1 MLRLTLLLLPALLL
15 GDDLKGLL
23 DFAAKNSDLVQ
34 TKVLTQDAKSKE
46 LASQKSGYYPTVDL
60 GAYYQRLDEKSPFMP
75 GETYSGYAKVGV
87 NVYDGGMTSAL
98 VSKKEHEFKAS
109 GFDTEATKKNLSL
122 DIVQDF
128 YNIKNLQAT
137 LGAKEEAGKFLKAQL
152 YRVSQFFIARMATKD
167 EVDRLQS
174 AFDTNTYEV
183 EATKLQIL
191 SAKKMLSL
199 KVGKVV
205 ENFEDSSFKEPT
217 DENFEQSDAL
227 KSLSAQRESLSSGA
241 RAVMSAYYPM
251 LRVEDTYSIYGYGNV
266 DPTMPTQPAEQNKLM
281 VTLNMRVFDNGS
293 VEKSKEA
300 IVASSQA
307 LNTQIN
313 YLSKEQKV
321 NFEIS
326 QEKIKTSKVEVLS
339 ATSALKAAKSAFTT
353 IEQKYNAGIADNVTY
368 LDALASLTNAK
379 ALETK
384 ALNDMQ
390 SAYASYYYYSG
401 KDIKEFLK

>member
-1 MLRLTLLLLPALLL
+1 MRRVALMLLPVLLCA
-15 GDDLKGLL
+15 DDLKSLL
-23 DFAAKNSDLVQ
+23 DFATKNSDIVQ
-34 TKVLTQDAKSKE
+34 TKVQTQDAKSKE
-46 LASQKSGYYPTVDL
+46 LESQKSAYYPTVDL
-60 GAYYQRLDEKSPFMP
+60 GAYYQRLDKKSPFMP

-87 NVYDGGMTSAL
+87 DIYDGGRKSSL
-98 VSKKEHEFKAS
+98 VEQKQNELKSS
-109 GFDTEATKKNLSL
+109 SFDTAATKKNLSL

-152 YRVSQFFIARMATKD
+152 YRVGQFFIARMATKD

-191 SAKKMLSL
+191 SAKKILSL
-199 KVGKVV
+199 KVGRDV
-205 ENFEDSSFKEPT
+205 ESFEDSSFKEPAS
-217 DENFEQSDAL
+217 ESFEQSDSL
-227 KSLSAQRESLSSGA
+227 KSLVAQKESLSSGA
-241 RAVMSAYYPM
+241 GALMSAYYPM
-251 LRVEDTYSIYGYGNV
+251 LRVEDTYSVYGYGNV
-266 DPTMPTQPAEQNKLM
+266 DPIMPKQPDSQNQLM
-281 VTLNMRVFDNGS
+281 VTLGMRVFDNGT
-293 VEKSKEA
+293 VEKSREA
-300 IVASSQA
+300 IIASSQA

-326 QEKIKTSKVEVLS
+326 QEKIKTSKVEISS
-339 ATSALKAAKSAFTT
+339 ATSALQAARSAFTT
-353 IEQKYNAGIADNVTY
+353 IEEKYNAGIADNVTY

-390 SAYASYYYYSG
+390 GAYATYYYYSG

>member
-1 MLRLTLLLLPALLL
+1 MVRLTLLLLPALLL

-23 DFAAKNSDLVQ
+23 DFAAKNSDIVQ
-34 TKVLTQDAKSKE
+34 TKVQTQEAKGKE
-46 LASQKSGYYPTVDL
+46 LASQKSAYYPTVDL

-87 NVYDGGMTSAL
+87 DIYDGGKKSSL
-98 VSKKEHEFKAS
+98 VEQKQNELKAS
-109 GFDTEATKKNLSL
+109 SFDTAATKRNLSL

-152 YRVSQFFIARMATKD
+152 YRVSQFYIAKMATKD

-191 SAKKMLSL
+191 SAKKILSL
-199 KVGKVV
+199 KVGKDV
-205 ENFEDSSFKEPT
+205 ESFEDSSFKEPAS
-217 DENFEQSDAL
+217 ESFEPSDSV
-227 KSLSAQRESLSSGA
+227 KSLVAQKDSLDSGA
-241 RAVMSAYYPM
+241 RALMSAYYPM
-251 LRVEDTYSIYGYGNV
+251 LRVEDTYSIYRYGNV
-266 DPTMPTQPAEQNKLM
+266 DPIMPKQPDSQNQLM
-281 VTLNMRVFDNGS
+281 VTLGMRVFDNGS

-300 IVASSQA
+300 VVASSQA

-313 YLSKEQKV
+313 YLSQEQKV

-326 QEKIKTSKVEVLS
+326 QEKIKTSKVEISS
-339 ATSALKAAKSAFTT
+339 ATSALQAAKSAFIT

-390 SAYASYYYYSG
+390 SAYATYYYYSG
-401 KDIKEFLK
+401 KDIREFLK

>member
-23 DFAAKNSDLVQ
+23 DFAAKNSDIVQ
-34 TKVLTQDAKSKE
+34 TKVQTQEAKGKE
-46 LASQKSGYYPTVDL
+46 LASQKSAYYPTVDL

-87 NVYDGGMTSAL
+87 DIYDGGKKSSL
-98 VSKKEHEFKAS
+98 VEQKQNELKSS
-109 GFDTEATKKNLSL
+109 SFDTAATKRNLSL

-152 YRVSQFFIARMATKD
+152 YRVSQFYIAKMATKD

-191 SAKKMLSL
+191 SAKKILSL
-199 KVGKVV
+199 KVGKDV
-205 ENFEDSSFKEPT
+205 ESFEDSSFKEPAS
-217 DENFEQSDAL
+217 ESFEPSDSV
-227 KSLSAQRESLSSGA
+227 KSLVAQKDSLDSGA
-241 RAVMSAYYPM
+241 RALMSAYYPM

-266 DPTMPTQPAEQNKLM
+266 DPIMPKQPDSQNQLM
-281 VTLNMRVFDNGS
+281 VTLGMRVFDNGS

-300 IVASSQA
+300 VVASSQA

-326 QEKIKTSKVEVLS
+326 QEKIKTSKVEISS
-339 ATSALKAAKSAFTT
+339 ATSALQAAKSAFIT

-390 SAYASYYYYSG
+390 SAYATYYYYSG
-401 KDIKEFLK
+401 KDIREFLK

>member
-1 MLRLTLLLLPALLL
+1 MVRLTLLLLPALLL

-23 DFAAKNSDLVQ
+23 DFAAKNSDIVQ
-34 TKVLTQDAKSKE
+34 TKVQTQEAKGKE
-46 LASQKSGYYPTVDL
+46 LASQKSAYYPTVDL

-87 NVYDGGMTSAL
+87 DIYDGGKKSSL
-98 VSKKEHEFKAS
+98 VEQKQNELKSS
-109 GFDTEATKKNLSL
+109 SFDTAATKRNLSL

-152 YRVSQFFIARMATKD
+152 YRVSQFYIAKMATKD

-191 SAKKMLSL
+191 SAKKILSL
-199 KVGKVV
+199 KVGKDV
-205 ENFEDSSFKEPT
+205 ESFEDSSFKEPAS
-217 DENFEQSDAL
+217 ESFEPSDSV
-227 KSLSAQRESLSSGA
+227 KSLVAQKDSLDSGA
-241 RAVMSAYYPM
+241 RALMSAYYPM

-266 DPTMPTQPAEQNKLM
+266 DPIMPKQPDSQNQLM
-281 VTLNMRVFDNGS
+281 VTLGMRVFDNGS

-300 IVASSQA
+300 VVASSQA

-326 QEKIKTSKVEVLS
+326 QEKIKTSKVEISS
-339 ATSALKAAKSAFTT
+339 ATSALQAAKSAFIT

-390 SAYASYYYYSG
+390 SAYATYYYYSG
-401 KDIKEFLK
+401 KDIREFLK

>member
-1 MLRLTLLLLPALLL
+1 MVRLTLLLLPALLL

-23 DFAAKNSDLVQ
+23 DFAAKNSDIVQ
-34 TKVLTQDAKSKE
+34 TKVQTQEAKGKE
-46 LASQKSGYYPTVDL
+46 LASQKSAYYPTVDL

-87 NVYDGGMTSAL
+87 DIYDGGKKSSL
-98 VSKKEHEFKAS
+98 VEQKQNELKSS
-109 GFDTEATKKNLSL
+109 SFDTAATKRNLSL

-152 YRVSQFFIARMATKD
+152 YRVSQFYIAKMATKD

-174 AFDTNTYEV
+174 AFDANTYEV

-191 SAKKMLSL
+191 SAKKILSL
-199 KVGKVV
+199 KVGKDV
-205 ENFEDSSFKEPT
+205 ESFEDSSFKEPAS
-217 DENFEQSDAL
+217 ESFEPSDSV
-227 KSLSAQRESLSSGA
+227 KSLVAQKDSLDSGA
-241 RAVMSAYYPM
+241 RALMSAYYPM
-251 LRVEDTYSIYGYGNV
+251 LRVEDTYSIYRYGNV
-266 DPTMPTQPAEQNKLM
+266 DPIMPKQPDSQNQLM
-281 VTLNMRVFDNGS
+281 VTLGMRVFDNGS

-300 IVASSQA
+300 VVASSQA

-313 YLSKEQKV
+313 YLSQEQKV

-326 QEKIKTSKVEVLS
+326 QEKIKTSKVEISS
-339 ATSALKAAKSAFTT
+339 ATSALQAAKSAFVT

-390 SAYASYYYYSG
+390 SAYATYYYYSG
-401 KDIKEFLK
+401 KDIREFLK

>member
-1 MLRLTLLLLPALLL
+1 MVRLTLLLLPALLL

-23 DFAAKNSDLVQ
+23 DFAAKNSDIVQ
-34 TKVLTQDAKSKE
+34 TKVQTQEAKGKE
-46 LASQKSGYYPTVDL
+46 LASQKSAYYPTVDL

-87 NVYDGGMTSAL
+87 DIYDGGKKSSL
-98 VSKKEHEFKAS
+98 VEQKQNELKSS
-109 GFDTEATKKNLSL
+109 SFDTAATKRNLSL

-152 YRVSQFFIARMATKD
+152 YRVSQFYIAKMATKD

-191 SAKKMLSL
+191 SAKKILSL
-199 KVGKVV
+199 KVGKDV
-205 ENFEDSSFKEPT
+205 ESFEDSSFKEPAS
-217 DENFEQSDAL
+217 ESFEPSDSV
-227 KSLSAQRESLSSGA
+227 KSLVAQKDSLDSGA
-241 RAVMSAYYPM
+241 RALMSAYYPM
-251 LRVEDTYSIYGYGNV
+251 LRVEDTYSIYRYGNV
-266 DPTMPTQPAEQNKLM
+266 DPIMPKQPDSQNQLM
-281 VTLNMRVFDNGS
+281 VTLGMRVFDNGS

-300 IVASSQA
+300 VVASSQA

-313 YLSKEQKV
+313 YLSQEQKV

-326 QEKIKTSKVEVLS
+326 QEKIKTSKVEISS
-339 ATSALKAAKSAFTT
+339 ATSALQAAKSAFVT

-390 SAYASYYYYSG
+390 SAYATYYYYSG
-401 KDIKEFLK
+401 KDIREFLK

>member
-1 MLRLTLLLLPALLL
+1 MVRLTLLLLPALLL

-23 DFAAKNSDLVQ
+23 DFAAKNSDIVQ
-34 TKVLTQDAKSKE
+34 TKVQTQEAKGKE
-46 LASQKSGYYPTVDL
+46 LASQKSAYYPTVDL

-87 NVYDGGMTSAL
+87 DIYDGGKKSSL
-98 VSKKEHEFKAS
+98 VEQKQNELKSS
-109 GFDTEATKKNLSL
+109 SFDTAATKRNLSL

-152 YRVSQFFIARMATKD
+152 YRVSQFYIAKMATKD

-191 SAKKMLSL
+191 SAKKILSL
-199 KVGKVV
+199 KVGKDV
-205 ENFEDSSFKEPT
+205 ESFEDSSFKEPAS
-217 DENFEQSDAL
+217 ESFEPSDSV
-227 KSLSAQRESLSSGA
+227 KSLVAQKDSLDSGA
-241 RAVMSAYYPM
+241 RALMSAYYPM

-266 DPTMPTQPAEQNKLM
+266 DPIMPKQPDSQNQLM
-281 VTLNMRVFDNGS
+281 VTLGMRVFDNGS

-300 IVASSQA
+300 VVASSQA

-326 QEKIKTSKVEVLS
+326 QEKIKTSKVEISS
-339 ATSALKAAKSAFTT
+339 ATSALQAAKSAFVT
-353 IEQKYNAGIADNVTY
+353 IEKKYNAGIADNVTY

-390 SAYASYYYYSG
+390 SAYATYYYYSG
-401 KDIKEFLK
+401 KDIREFLK

>member
-1 MLRLTLLLLPALLL
+1 MVRLTLLLLPALLL

-23 DFAAKNSDLVQ
+23 DFAAKNSDIVQ
-34 TKVLTQDAKSKE
+34 TKVQTQEAKGKE
-46 LASQKSGYYPTVDL
+46 LASQKSAYYPTVDL

-87 NVYDGGMTSAL
+87 DIYDGGKKSSL
-98 VSKKEHEFKAS
+98 VEQKQNELKSS
-109 GFDTEATKKNLSL
+109 SFDTAATKRNLSL

-152 YRVSQFFIARMATKD
+152 YRVSQFYIAKMATKD

-191 SAKKMLSL
+191 SAKKILSL
-199 KVGKVV
+199 KVGKDV
-205 ENFEDSSFKEPT
+205 ESFEDSSFKEPAS
-217 DENFEQSDAL
+217 ESFEPSDSV
-227 KSLSAQRESLSSGA
+227 KSLVAQKDSLDSGA
-241 RAVMSAYYPM
+241 RALMSAYYPM
-251 LRVEDTYSIYGYGNV
+251 LRVEDTYSIYRYGNV
-266 DPTMPTQPAEQNKLM
+266 DPIMPKQPDSQNQLM
-281 VTLNMRVFDNGS
+281 VTLGMRVFDNGS

-300 IVASSQA
+300 VVASSQA

-326 QEKIKTSKVEVLS
+326 QEKIKTSKVEISS
-339 ATSALKAAKSAFTT
+339 ATSALQAAKSAFVT

-390 SAYASYYYYSG
+390 SAYATYYYYSG
-401 KDIKEFLK
+401 KDIREFLK

>member
-23 DFAAKNSDLVQ
+23 DFAAKNSDIIQ
-34 TKVLTQDAKSKE
+34 TKVQTQEAKGKE
-46 LASQKSGYYPTVDL
+46 LASQKSAYYPTVDL

-87 NVYDGGMTSAL
+87 DIYDGGKKSSL
-98 VSKKEHEFKAS
+98 VEQKQNELKSS
-109 GFDTEATKKNLSL
+109 SFDTAATKRNLSL

-152 YRVSQFFIARMATKD
+152 YRVSQFYIAKMATKD

-191 SAKKMLSL
+191 SAKKILSL
-199 KVGKVV
+199 KVGKDV
-205 ENFEDSSFKEPT
+205 ESFEDSSFKEPAS
-217 DENFEQSDAL
+217 ESFEPSDSV
-227 KSLSAQRESLSSGA
+227 KSLVAQKDSLDSGA
-241 RAVMSAYYPM
+241 RALMSAYYPM

-266 DPTMPTQPAEQNKLM
+266 DPIMPKQPDSQNQLM
-281 VTLNMRVFDNGS
+281 VTLGMRVFDNGS

-300 IVASSQA
+300 VVASSQA

-326 QEKIKTSKVEVLS
+326 QEKIKTSKVEISS
-339 ATSALKAAKSAFTT
+339 ATSALQAAKSAFIT

-390 SAYASYYYYSG
+390 SAYATYYYYSG
-401 KDIKEFLK
+401 KDIREFLK

>member
-23 DFAAKNSDLVQ
+23 DFAAKNSDIVQ
-34 TKVLTQDAKSKE
+34 TKVQTQEAKGKE
-46 LASQKSGYYPTVDL
+46 LASQKSAYYPTVDL

-87 NVYDGGMTSAL
+87 DIYDGGKKSSL
-98 VSKKEHEFKAS
+98 VEQKQNELKSS
-109 GFDTEATKKNLSL
+109 SFDTAATKRNLSL

-152 YRVSQFFIARMATKD
+152 YRVSQFYIAKMATKD

-191 SAKKMLSL
+191 SAKKILSL
-199 KVGKVV
+199 KVGKDV
-205 ENFEDSSFKEPT
+205 ESFEDSSFKEPAS
-217 DENFEQSDAL
+217 ESFEPSDSV
-227 KSLSAQRESLSSGA
+227 KSLVAQKDSLDSGA
-241 RAVMSAYYPM
+241 RALMSAYYPM
-251 LRVEDTYSIYGYGNV
+251 LRVEDTYSIYRYGNV
-266 DPTMPTQPAEQNKLM
+266 DPIMPKQPDSQNQLM
-281 VTLNMRVFDNGS
+281 VTLGMRVFDNGS

-300 IVASSQA
+300 VVASSQA

-326 QEKIKTSKVEVLS
+326 QEKIKTSKVEISS
-339 ATSALKAAKSAFTT
+339 ATSALQAAKSAFIT

-390 SAYASYYYYSG
+390 SAYATYYYYSG
-401 KDIKEFLK
+401 KDIREFLK

>member
-1 MLRLTLLLLPALLL
+1 MVRLTLLLLPALLL

-23 DFAAKNSDLVQ
+23 DFAAKNSDIVQ
-34 TKVLTQDAKSKE
+34 TKVQTQEAKGKE
-46 LASQKSGYYPTVDL
+46 LASQKSAYYPTVDL

-87 NVYDGGMTSAL
+87 DIYDGGKKSSL
-98 VSKKEHEFKAS
+98 VEQKQNELKAS
-109 GFDTEATKKNLSL
+109 SFDTAATKRNLSL

-152 YRVSQFFIARMATKD
+152 YRVSQFYIAKMATKD

-191 SAKKMLSL
+191 SAKKILSL
-199 KVGKVV
+199 KVGKDV
-205 ENFEDSSFKEPT
+205 ESFEDSSFKEPAS
-217 DENFEQSDAL
+217 ESFEPSDSV
-227 KSLSAQRESLSSGA
+227 KSLVAQKDSLDSGA
-241 RAVMSAYYPM
+241 RALMSAYYPM

-266 DPTMPTQPAEQNKLM
+266 DPIMPKQPDSQNQLM
-281 VTLNMRVFDNGS
+281 VTLGMRVFDNGS

-300 IVASSQA
+300 VVASSQA

-326 QEKIKTSKVEVLS
+326 QEKIKTSKVEISS
-339 ATSALKAAKSAFTT
+339 ATSALQAAKSAFIT

-390 SAYASYYYYSG
+390 SAYATYYYYSG
-401 KDIKEFLK
+401 KDIREFLK

>member
-1 MLRLTLLLLPALLL
+1 MVRLTLLLLPALLL

-23 DFAAKNSDLVQ
+23 DFAAKNSDIVQ
-34 TKVLTQDAKSKE
+34 TKVQTQEAKGKE
-46 LASQKSGYYPTVDL
+46 LASQKSAYYPTVDL

-87 NVYDGGMTSAL
+87 DIYDGGKKSSL
-98 VSKKEHEFKAS
+98 VEQKQNELKSS
-109 GFDTEATKKNLSL
+109 SFDTAATKRNLSL

-152 YRVSQFFIARMATKD
+152 YRVSQFYIAKMATKD

-191 SAKKMLSL
+191 SAKKILSL
-199 KVGKVV
+199 KVGKDV
-205 ENFEDSSFKEPT
+205 ESFEDSSFKEPAS
-217 DENFEQSDAL
+217 ESFEPSDSV
-227 KSLSAQRESLSSGA
+227 KSLVAQKDSLDSGA
-241 RAVMSAYYPM
+241 RALMSAYYPM

-266 DPTMPTQPAEQNKLM
+266 DPIMPKQPDSQNQLM
-281 VTLNMRVFDNGS
+281 VTLGMRVFDNGS

-300 IVASSQA
+300 VVASSQA

-326 QEKIKTSKVEVLS
+326 QEKIKTSKVEISS
-339 ATSALKAAKSAFTT
+339 ATSALQAAKSAFVT

-390 SAYASYYYYSG
+390 SAYATYYYYSG
-401 KDIKEFLK
+401 KDIREFLK

>member
-1 MLRLTLLLLPALLL
+1 MVRLTLLLLPALLL

-23 DFAAKNSDLVQ
+23 DFAAKNSDIVQ
-34 TKVLTQDAKSKE
+34 TKVQTQEAKGKE
-46 LASQKSGYYPTVDL
+46 LASQKSAYYPTVDL

-87 NVYDGGMTSAL
+87 DIYDGGKKSSL
-98 VSKKEHEFKAS
+98 VEQKQNELKSS
-109 GFDTEATKKNLSL
+109 SFDTAATKRNLSL

-152 YRVSQFFIARMATKD
+152 YRVSQFYIAKMATKD

-191 SAKKMLSL
+191 SAKKILSL
-199 KVGKVV
+199 KVGKDV
-205 ENFEDSSFKEPT
+205 ESFEDSSFKEPAS
-217 DENFEQSDAL
+217 ESFEPSDSV
-227 KSLSAQRESLSSGA
+227 KSLVAQKDSLDSGA
-241 RAVMSAYYPM
+241 RALMSAYYPM
-251 LRVEDTYSIYGYGNV
+251 LRVEDTYSIYRYGNV
-266 DPTMPTQPAEQNKLM
+266 DPIMPKQPDSQNQLM
-281 VTLNMRVFDNGS
+281 VTLGMRVFDNGS

-300 IVASSQA
+300 VVASSQA

-326 QEKIKTSKVEVLS
+326 QEKIKTSKVEISS
-339 ATSALKAAKSAFTT
+339 ATSALQAAKSAFIT

-390 SAYASYYYYSG
+390 SAYATYYYYSG
-401 KDIKEFLK
+401 KDIREFLK

>member
-1 MLRLTLLLLPALLL
+1 MVRLTLLLLPALLL

-23 DFAAKNSDLVQ
+23 DFAAKNSDIVQ
-34 TKVLTQDAKSKE
+34 TKVQTQEAKGKE
-46 LASQKSGYYPTVDL
+46 LASQKSAYYPTVDL

-87 NVYDGGMTSAL
+87 DIYDGGKKSSL
-98 VSKKEHEFKAS
+98 VEQKQNELKSS
-109 GFDTEATKKNLSL
+109 SFDTAATKRNLSL

-152 YRVSQFFIARMATKD
+152 YRVSQFYIAKMATKD

-191 SAKKMLSL
+191 SAKKILSL
-199 KVGKVV
+199 KVGKDV
-205 ENFEDSSFKEPT
+205 ESFEDSSFKEPAS
-217 DENFEQSDAL
+217 ESFEPSDSV
-227 KSLSAQRESLSSGA
+227 KSLVAQKDSLDSGA
-241 RAVMSAYYPM
+241 RALMSAYYPM

-266 DPTMPTQPAEQNKLM
+266 DPIMPKQPDSQNQLM
-281 VTLNMRVFDNGS
+281 VTLGMRVFDNGS

-300 IVASSQA
+300 VVASSQA

-313 YLSKEQKV
+313 YLSQEQKV

-326 QEKIKTSKVEVLS
+326 QEKIKTSKVEISS
-339 ATSALKAAKSAFTT
+339 ATSALQAAKSAFIT

-390 SAYASYYYYSG
+390 SAYATYYYYSG
-401 KDIKEFLK
+401 KDIREFLK

>member
-1 MLRLTLLLLPALLL
+1 MKRATLMLLPALLCA
-15 GDDLKGLL
+15 DDLKSLL
-23 DFAAKNSDLVQ
+23 DFATTNNDIVH
-34 TKVLTQDAKSKE
+34 TKALTQEAKGKE
-46 LASQKSGYYPTVDL
+46 LASQKSAYYPTVDL

-87 NVYDGGMTSAL
+87 DIYDGGKKSSL
-98 VSKKEHEFKAS
+98 VEQKQNELKSS
-109 GFDTEATKKNLSL
+109 SFDTAATKRNLSL

-152 YRVSQFFIARMATKD
+152 YRVSQFYIAKMATKD

-191 SAKKMLSL
+191 SAKKILSL
-199 KVGKVV
+199 KVGKDV
-205 ENFEDSSFKEPT
+205 ESFEDSSFKEPAS
-217 DENFEQSDAL
+217 ESFEPSDSV
-227 KSLSAQRESLSSGA
+227 KSLVAQKDSLDSGA
-241 RAVMSAYYPM
+241 RALMSAYYPM

-266 DPTMPTQPAEQNKLM
+266 DPIMPKQPDSQNQLM
-281 VTLNMRVFDNGS
+281 VTLGMRVFDNGS

-300 IVASSQA
+300 VVASSQA

-326 QEKIKTSKVEVLS
+326 QEKIKTSKVEISS
-339 ATSALKAAKSAFTT
+339 ATSALQAAKSAFIT

-390 SAYASYYYYSG
+390 SAYATYYYYSG
-401 KDIKEFLK
+401 KDIREFLK

>member
-1 MLRLTLLLLPALLL
+1 MVRLTLLLLPALLL

-23 DFAAKNSDLVQ
+23 DFAAKNSDIVQ
-34 TKVLTQDAKSKE
+34 TKVQTQEAKGKE
-46 LASQKSGYYPTVDL
+46 LASQKSAYYPTVDL

-87 NVYDGGMTSAL
+87 DIYDGGKKSSL
-98 VSKKEHEFKAS
+98 VEQKQNELKSS
-109 GFDTEATKKNLSL
+109 SFDTAATKRNLSL

-152 YRVSQFFIARMATKD
+152 YRVSQFYIAKMATKD

-191 SAKKMLSL
+191 SAKKILSL
-199 KVGKVV
+199 KVGKDV
-205 ENFEDSSFKEPT
+205 ESFEDSSFKEPAS
-217 DENFEQSDAL
+217 ESFEPSDSV
-227 KSLSAQRESLSSGA
+227 KSLVAQKDSLDSGA
-241 RAVMSAYYPM
+241 RALMSAYYPM

-266 DPTMPTQPAEQNKLM
+266 DPIMPKQPDSQNQLM
-281 VTLNMRVFDNGS
+281 VTLGMRVFDNGS

-300 IVASSQA
+300 VVASSQA

-313 YLSKEQKV
+313 YLSQEQKV

-326 QEKIKTSKVEVLS
+326 QEKIKTSKVEISS
-339 ATSALKAAKSAFTT
+339 ATSALQAAKSAFVT

-390 SAYASYYYYSG
+390 SAYATYYYYSG
-401 KDIKEFLK
+401 KDIREFLK

>member
-1 MLRLTLLLLPALLL
+1 MVRLTLLLLPALLL

-23 DFAAKNSDLVQ
+23 DFAAKNSDIVQ
-34 TKVLTQDAKSKE
+34 TKVQTQEAKGKE
-46 LASQKSGYYPTVDL
+46 LASQKSAYYPTVDL

-87 NVYDGGMTSAL
+87 DIYDGGKKSSL
-98 VSKKEHEFKAS
+98 VEQKQNELKAS
-109 GFDTEATKKNLSL
+109 SFDTAATKRNLSL

-152 YRVSQFFIARMATKD
+152 YRVSQFYIAKMATKD

-191 SAKKMLSL
+191 SAKKILSL
-199 KVGKVV
+199 KVGKDV
-205 ENFEDSSFKEPT
+205 ESFEDSSFKEPAS
-217 DENFEQSDAL
+217 ESFEPSDSV
-227 KSLSAQRESLSSGA
+227 KSLVAQKDSLDSGA
-241 RAVMSAYYPM
+241 RALMSAYYPM

-266 DPTMPTQPAEQNKLM
+266 DPIMPKQPDSQNQLM
-281 VTLNMRVFDNGS
+281 VTLGMRVFDNGS

-300 IVASSQA
+300 VVASSQA

-313 YLSKEQKV
+313 YLSQEQKV

-326 QEKIKTSKVEVLS
+326 QEKIKTSKVEISS
-339 ATSALKAAKSAFTT
+339 ATSALQAAKSAFIT

-390 SAYASYYYYSG
+390 SAYATYYYYSG
-401 KDIKEFLK
+401 KDIREFLK

>member
-1 MLRLTLLLLPALLL
+1 MVRLTLLLLPALLL

-23 DFAAKNSDLVQ
+23 DFAAKNSDIVQ
-34 TKVLTQDAKSKE
+34 TKVQTQEAKGKE
-46 LASQKSGYYPTVDL
+46 LASQKSAYYPTVDL

-87 NVYDGGMTSAL
+87 DIYDGGKKSSL
-98 VSKKEHEFKAS
+98 VEQKQNELKAS
-109 GFDTEATKKNLSL
+109 SFDTAATKRNLSL

-152 YRVSQFFIARMATKD
+152 YRVSQFYIAKMATKD

-191 SAKKMLSL
+191 SAKKILSL
-199 KVGKVV
+199 KVGKDV
-205 ENFEDSSFKEPT
+205 ESFEDSSFKEPAS
-217 DENFEQSDAL
+217 ESFEPSDSV
-227 KSLSAQRESLSSGA
+227 KSLVAQKDSLDSGA
-241 RAVMSAYYPM
+241 RALMSAYYPM
-251 LRVEDTYSIYGYGNV
+251 LRVEDTYSIYRYGNV
-266 DPTMPTQPAEQNKLM
+266 DPIMPKQPDSQNQLM
-281 VTLNMRVFDNGS
+281 VTLGMRVFDNGS

-300 IVASSQA
+300 VVASSQA

-326 QEKIKTSKVEVLS
+326 QEKIKTSKVEISS
-339 ATSALKAAKSAFTT
+339 ATSALQAAKSAFIT

-390 SAYASYYYYSG
+390 SAYATYYYYSG
-401 KDIKEFLK
+401 KDIREFLK